1 MDDQKGDTG
10 SMADMDKAVMTQLA
24 NIEKK
29 TGKSVAQLTEA
40 IRNCGKAKHGEIRT
54 WLKET
59 YGLGH
64 GDANTL
70 THVALAS
77 DGERAAKAAGATTD
91 DVLDGIYTEKKAHMR
106 PIHDKL
112 MKAITA
118 FGEFEIAPKKGY
130 VSLRRKKQ
138 FAMLGPKT
146 NERFELGINLRDEV
160 SHPLVKAVPPGG
172 MCQYV
177 AALTSEKDVDAGL
190 VAIVRRA
197 YDAAG

>member
-1 MDDQKGDTG
+1 
-10 SMADMDKAVMTQLA
+10 MADVEKAIATQIA

-29 TGKSVAQLTEA
+29 TGKTLAQLRAA
-40 IRNCGKAKHGEIRT
+40 IAGCGKAKHGEIRS
-54 WLKET
+54 WLMAT

-70 THVALAS
+70 THVALAPS
-77 DGERAAKAAGATTD
+77 GPSAAKAKGASTD
-91 DVLDGIYTEKKAHMR
+91 DVLREIYSGRKEHLR

-112 MKAITA
+112 MAAIGA
-118 FGEFEIAPKKGY
+118 FGEFEVAPKKGY

-146 NERFELGINLRDEV
+146 NDRFELGLNIKGEV
-160 SHPLVKAVPPGG
+160 KDPRVKALPPGG

-177 AALTSEKDVDAGL
+177 AALTSADQVDAKL
-190 VAIVRRA
+190 VAIVRMA
-197 YDAAG
+197 FDGAA

>member
-1 MDDQKGDTG
+1 MDV
-10 SMADMDKAVMTQLA
+10 DKAVATQIA

-29 TGKSVAQLTEA
+29 TGKTLAQLRTA
-40 IRNCGKAKHGEIRT
+40 IGKCGRQKHGEIRS
-54 WLKET
+54 WLMET

-70 THVALAS
+70 THVALKS
-77 DGERAAKAAGATTD
+77 DGTSAAKEAGASTA
-91 DVLDGIYTEKKAHMR
+91 DVLGGIYTGKKAHQR
-106 PIHDKL
+106 PIHDAL
-112 MKAITA
+112 MAGIET

-138 FAMLGPKT
+138 FAMLGPRT
-146 NERFELGINLRDEV
+146 NERFELGLNLREKIDD
-160 SHPLVKAVPPGG
+160 PRVKALPPGG

-177 AALTSEKDVDAGL
+177 VALTAASEVDAKL
-190 VAIVRRA
+190 IAVVKRA